1 MCMQTIKEKLQNN
14 RYNNGEECLD
24 DFRLMF
30 NNCYTY
36 NKVSVKMWIS
46 TVTSTV
52 FKNTIYILGDAIKL
66 YVLKCIRCMNI

>member
-46 TVTSTV
+46 TVTNTV
-52 FKNTIYILGDAIKL
+52 FKIQFILYAMEL
-66 YVLKCIRCMNI
+66 SYALKCSRCITI